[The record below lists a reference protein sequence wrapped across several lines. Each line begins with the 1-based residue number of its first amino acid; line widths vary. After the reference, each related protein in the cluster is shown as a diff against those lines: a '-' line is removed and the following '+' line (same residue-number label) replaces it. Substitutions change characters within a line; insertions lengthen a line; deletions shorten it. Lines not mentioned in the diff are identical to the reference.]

1 MPYAPIQS
9 SAARVF
15 TTLALML
22 APCLLAPARAAGIE
36 GSALP
41 PFELTLLDGS
51 TWPSSQAQ
59 GKVLVVNF
67 WATWCTFCREELPA
81 LQTYWQRHRKDGLQV
96 LTINVDAAADDA
108 KARELARA
116 LELPVGIGRDSKIR
130 GFGRI
135 WRLPMT
141 YVVDAS
147 GVVRRDGSVGEPLID
162 LATLERDVTPL
173 LDATNNAANN
183 PAKAPIARQ
192 NEK

>member
-1 MPYAPIQS
+1 M
-9 SAARVF
+9 
-15 TTLALML
+15 
-22 APCLLAPARAAGIE
+22 LLAGWIGVPAHAAGIE
-36 GSALP
+36 GRALP

-51 TWPSSQAQ
+51 PWQSSQAQ

-81 LQTYWQRHRKDGLQV
+81 LQTYWQRHQKEALQV
-96 LTINVDAAADDA
+96 ITINVDAAADDA
-108 KARELARA
+108 KARELAKTLA
-116 LELPVGIGRDSKIR
+116 LPVGIGRDSKIR

-173 LDATNNAANN
+173 INSASAAK
-183 PAKAPIARQ
+183 PAPAHQ

>member
-9 SAARVF
+9 STARVL
-15 TTLALML
+15 TALTLMI
-22 APCLLAPARAAGIE
+22 APGLLAQVQAAGIE
-36 GSALP
+36 GRALP

-81 LQTYWQRHRKDGLQV
+81 LQAYWQRHQKDGLQV
-96 LTINVDAAADDA
+96 VTINVDAAADDA

-147 GVVRRDGSVGEPLID
+147 GVVRRDGSVGEPMID

-173 LDATNNAANN
+173 LNAANNAANN
-183 PAKAPIARQ
+183 AAKAPPAHQ

>member
-1 MPYAPIQS
+1 MLHASPSASNPT
-9 SAARVF
+9 SAAR
-15 TTLALML
+15 ALSACFL
-22 APCLLAPARAAGIE
+22 LLAAWLGTPAQAAGIE
-36 GSALP
+36 GRPLP

-51 TWPSSQAQ
+51 SWQSSQAQ

-81 LQTYWQRHRKDGLQV
+81 LQTYWQRHQKEALQV
-96 LTINVDAAADDA
+96 VTINVDSAADDA
-108 KARELARA
+108 KVRELAQTLA
-116 LELPVGIGRDSKIR
+116 LPVGIGRDSKIR

-135 WRLPMT
+135 RRLPMT

-147 GVVRRDGSVGEPLID
+147 GVVRRDGSVGEPLVD

-173 LDATNNAANN
+173 
-183 PAKAPIARQ
+183 ISSARQ